1 MTFYESI
8 NFGGIFLYMI
18 IQIYEI
24 QTPHEAEAI
33 IEAGVDHIGSVL
45 TPEGTLKRPQLK
57 ETIDVVKS
65 STSKSS
71 LIPLFS
77 DIGFILHALDFYK
90 PDIVHFC
97 EDLNKYKNNRF
108 ALDFLIDL
116 QESVKEKFP
125 EILVMRSIPIPQP
138 GIAEFFSSIELV
150 KIFEHVSDFFLT
162 DTVIMNNSC
171 PIQDNQPVNG
181 FVGITGLTCN
191 WDIARKLVDS
201 TDIPV
206 ILAGGL
212 SPDNVFDGI
221 IKVKPAGVDS
231 CTHTNARDMEGKPV
245 RFKKDIDRVKRF
257 VEKSRRAEKL
267 LTNKTI

>member
-8 NFGGIFLYMI
+8 NFGEIILYMI

-24 QTPHEAEAI
+24 QTPRESEDL

-45 TPEGTLKRPQLK
+45 TPQGSLKQQPLLK
-57 ETIDVVKS
+57 ETIDVVRNS
-65 STSKSS
+65 ASKSS

-77 DIGFILHALDFYK
+77 DMDAISHALDFYK

-97 EDLNKYKNNRF
+97 ENLNGNNNNRSG
-108 ALDFLIDL
+108 LDYLVDL
-116 QESVKEKFP
+116 QENIKERFP
-125 EILVMRSIPIPQP
+125 EILIMRSIPIPQP
-138 GIAEFFSSIELV
+138 GIVELFSSIELA
-150 KIFEHVSDFFLT
+150 KKFEHISDFFLT
-162 DTVIMNNSC
+162 DTVIINNSG
-171 PIQDNQPVNG
+171 PIPDNQPVNG

-221 IKVKPAGVDS
+221 IKVRPAGVDS
-231 CTHTNARDMEGKPV
+231 CTQTNACDMQGNAV
-245 RFKKDIDRVKRF
+245 RFKKDMAKVKRF
-257 VEKSRRAEKL
+257 VEESKRA
-267 LTNKTI
+267 I